1 METEQQLIEAIQGG
15 DRQAMRR
22 LYDRFSGYTMATAL
36 RYIPDGEAAKDVVQD
51 CFVNILTSIDR
62 FEYRGEGSL
71 RAWITRIISNQAI
84 DWVKQHEFY
93 TFTTF
98 TDEMPQLIEEEP
110 PDVEEVPPDILN
122 EMIGRLPAGY
132 RLVLNL
138 FVFEQLSHKEI
149 ALRLG
154 IKESTSASQF
164 YHAKRILAEMI
175 TKYLNSTKI

>member
-36 RYIPDGEAAKDVVQD
+36 RYIPDREVAKDVVQD

-71 RAWITRIISNQAI
+71 RAWIIK
-84 DWVKQHEFY
+84 WVKQHELY

-98 TDEMPQLIEEEP
+98 TDEMPQLEEEVL

-164 YHAKRILAEMI
+164 YHAKRLLAEMI
-175 TKYLNSTKI
+175 TKYLNSAKI

>member
-22 LYDRFSGYTMATAL
+22 LYDLFSGYTMATAL
-36 RYIPDGEAAKDVVQD
+36 RYIPDREVAKDVVQD

-84 DWVKQHEFY
+84 DWVKQHELY
-93 TFTTF
+93 TF
-98 TDEMPQLIEEEP
+98 TDEMPQLEEEVL

-132 RLVLNL
+132 RFVLNL

-149 ALRLG
+149 AVRLG

>member
-15 DRQAMRR
+15 DGHAMRR

-36 RYIPDGEAAKDVVQD
+36 RYIPDREVAKDVVQD

-84 DWVKQHEFY
+84 DWVKQHELY
-93 TFTTF
+93 TF
-98 TDEMPQLIEEEP
+98 TDEMPQLEEEVL

-164 YHAKRILAEMI
+164 FRAKRLLAEMI
-175 TKYLNSTKI
+175 NKYINSRKI

>member
-1 METEQQLIEAIQGG
+1 METEQQLIDAIQGG

-22 LYDRFSGYTMATAL
+22 LYDRFSEYTMATAL
-36 RYIPDGEAAKDVVQD
+36 RYIPDREVAKDVVQD

-84 DWVKQHEFY
+84 DWVKQHELY
-93 TFTTF
+93 TF
-98 TDEMPQLIEEEP
+98 TDEMPQLEEEVL

-138 FVFEQLSHKEI
+138 FVFEQMSHKEI

>member
-1 METEQQLIEAIQGG
+1 METEQQLIDAIQGG

-22 LYDRFSGYTMATAL
+22 LYDRFSEYTMATAL
-36 RYIPDGEAAKDVVQD
+36 RYIPDREVAKDVVQD

-84 DWVKQHEFY
+84 DWVKQHELY
-93 TFTTF
+93 TF
-98 TDEMPQLIEEEP
+98 TDEMPQLEEELL

-149 ALRLG
+149 ALSLG

>member
-15 DRQAMRR
+15 DGHAMRR

-36 RYIPDGEAAKDVVQD
+36 RYIPDREVAKDVVQD

-84 DWVKQHEFY
+84 DWVKQHELY
-93 TFTTF
+93 TF
-98 TDEMPQLIEEEP
+98 TDEMPQLEEEVL

-175 TKYLNSTKI
+175 NKYINSRKI

>member
-36 RYIPDGEAAKDVVQD
+36 RYIPDREVAKDVVQD

-84 DWVKQHEFY
+84 DWVKQHELY

-132 RLVLNL
+132 RLVLSL

-164 YHAKRILAEMI
+164 FRAKRILAEMI
-175 TKYLNSTKI
+175 NKYINSRKI

>member
-84 DWVKQHEFY
+84 DWVKQ
-93 TFTTF
+93 
-98 TDEMPQLIEEEP
+98 QVL

>member
-1 METEQQLIEAIQGG
+1 
-15 DRQAMRR
+15 
-22 LYDRFSGYTMATAL
+22 
-36 RYIPDGEAAKDVVQD
+36 
-51 CFVNILTSIDR
+51 
-62 FEYRGEGSL
+62 
-71 RAWITRIISNQAI
+71 
-84 DWVKQHEFY
+84 
-93 TFTTF
+93 
-98 TDEMPQLIEEEP
+98 MPQLEEEVL

-132 RLVLNL
+132 RFVLNL

-149 ALRLG
+149 AVRLG

>member
-36 RYIPDGEAAKDVVQD
+36 RYIPDREVAKDVVQD
-51 CFVNILTSIDR
+51 CIDR

-71 RAWITRIISNQAI
+71 RAWITRIVSNQAI
-84 DWVKQHEFY
+84 KWMKQHELY

-98 TDEMPQLIEEEP
+98 TDEMPQLAEEEP
-110 PDVEEVPPDILN
+110 PDVESVPPDILN
-122 EMIGRLPAGY
+122 GMISHLPAGY

-138 FVFEQLSHKEI
+138 YVFEQLSHKEI

-164 YHAKRILAEMI
+164 FHARRLLTEMI
-175 TKYLNSTKI
+175 TRYLNARKI

>member
-22 LYDRFSGYTMATAL
+22 LYDRFSGYTMATAH
-36 RYIPDGEAAKDVVQD
+36 RYIPDGDAAKDVVQD

-71 RAWITRIISNQAI
+71 RAWITRIVSNQAVN
-84 DWVKQHEFY
+84 WVKQHEMH
-93 TFTTF
+93 TF
-98 TDEMPQLIEEEP
+98 TDEMPQLEEEVL

-138 FVFEQLSHKEI
+138 FVFEQLSHPEI
-149 ALRLG
+149 AHLLG
-154 IKESTSASQF
+154 IMPGTSSSQYARAKKEL
-164 YHAKRILAEMI
+164 AKRINN
-175 TKYLNSTKI
+175 YLKNNKL

>member
-22 LYDRFSGYTMATAL
+22 LYDCFSGYTMATAL
-36 RYIPDGEAAKDVVQD
+36 RYIPDREVAKDVVQD

-84 DWVKQHEFY
+84 DWVKQHELY
-93 TFTTF
+93 TF
-98 TDEMPQLIEEEP
+98 TDEMPQLEEEVL

-138 FVFEQLSHKEI
+138 YVFEQLSHKEI

>member
-15 DRQAMRR
+15 DGQAMRR

-84 DWVKQHEFY
+84 DWVKQHELY
-93 TFTTF
+93 TF
-98 TDEMPQLIEEEP
+98 TDEMPQLEEEVL

-149 ALRLG
+149 AHRLG

>member
-1 METEQQLIEAIQGG
+1 VETEQQLIEAIQGG
-15 DRQAMRR
+15 DGQAMRR

-51 CFVNILTSIDR
+51 SFVRILTSLDR

-71 RAWITRIISNQAI
+71 RAWITRIVSNQAI
-84 DWVKQHEFY
+84 KWVKQHELY

-98 TDEMPQLIEEEP
+98 TDEMPQLAEEEP
-110 PDVEEVPPDILN
+110 PDVESVPPDILN
-122 EMIGRLPAGY
+122 GMISHLPAGY

-138 FVFEQLSHKEI
+138 YVFEQLSHKEI
-149 ALRLG
+149 AHRLG

>member
-15 DRQAMRR
+15 DGHAMRR

-36 RYIPDGEAAKDVVQD
+36 RYIPDREVAKDVVQD

-84 DWVKQHEFY
+84 KWVKQHELY

-98 TDEMPQLIEEEP
+98 TDEMPQLEEEVL

-164 YHAKRILAEMI
+164 FRAKRILAEMI
-175 TKYLNSTKI
+175 NKYINSRKI

>member
-1 METEQQLIEAIQGG
+1 METEQQLLEAIQGG
-15 DRQAMRR
+15 DGQAMRR

-51 CFVNILTSIDR
+51 SFVRILTSLDR

-71 RAWITRIISNQAI
+71 RAWITRIVSNQAI
-84 DWVKQHEFY
+84 KWVKQHELH
-93 TFTTF
+93 TF
-98 TDEMPQLIEEEP
+98 TDEMPQLEEEVL

-138 FVFEQLSHKEI
+138 FVFEQLSHPEI
-149 ALRLG
+149 AHLLG
-154 IKESTSASQF
+154 IMPGTSSSQYARAKKEL
-164 YHAKRILAEMI
+164 AKRINN
-175 TKYLNSTKI
+175 YLKNNKL

>member
-22 LYDRFSGYTMATAL
+22 LYDRFSGYTMATAH
-36 RYIPDGEAAKDVVQD
+36 RYIPDGDAAKDVVQD

-71 RAWITRIISNQAI
+71 RAWITRIVSNQAVN
-84 DWVKQHEFY
+84 WVKQHEMH
-93 TFTTF
+93 TF
-98 TDEMPQLIEEEP
+98 TDEMPQLEEEVL

-122 EMIGRLPAGY
+122 EMISRLPAGY

-138 FVFEQLSHKEI
+138 YVFEQLSHKEI
-149 ALRLG
+149 ALRLD

>member
-22 LYDRFSGYTMATAL
+22 LYDRFFGYTMATAL
-36 RYIPDGEAAKDVVQD
+36 RYIPDREVAKDVVQD

-84 DWVKQHEFY
+84 DWVKQHELY
-93 TFTTF
+93 TF
-98 TDEMPQLIEEEP
+98 TDEMPQLEEEVL

-164 YHAKRILAEMI
+164 FRAKRLLTEMI
-175 TKYLNSTKI
+175 TRYLNARKI